1 MLDWFPAGSLRAP
14 SLATG
19 FFCAFDKDERQFTFT
34 YADGNKKLHKRQV
47 DVSEAYSIMA
57 MQPFHQQRWSTLTS
71 TQRRTWHVTRG
82 EGKTNKTHYGIHG
95 GPPEDKGI
103 FTVTGLRNL
112 MQEEEKEGDGKPI
125 DPAATVGAAAT
136 PNHEEAEEEE
146 EEGDEE
152 PEDPAATEDDEEAD
166 EEEEGDEEPEDP
178 AATEDAPATPDRPAP
193 ASPGGTNFHDEEAE
207 EEEEEEEDGS
217 EADGDEQAEVLSSQK
232 AGGGDT
238 DDDDVSLANKE
249 ELSSPAASDKS
260 QRRRAT
266 TRACNTPKEIASSTT
281 KEIASS
287 PPGQDKQFVR
297 ACLDTKVV
305 WKDDGQE
312 KDLEQVAAQVP
323 KGAAAVIKKLEA
335 HLLLPVSVAVKQI
348 QPGPNSRAPQPHVV
362 RTIATSIK
370 NYGWEETS
378 RLTIM
383 LAVENQELYAEIAC
397 ECGLHAQNT

>member
-1 MLDWFPAGSLRAP
+1 MLDCFPLGSFRTP

-19 FFCAFDKDERQFTFT
+19 FFCAFDKDERRFTFT
-34 YADGNKKLHKRQV
+34 YADGDKKLHKRQV

-71 TQRRTWHVTRG
+71 TQRMTWHVTRG

-125 DPAATVGAAAT
+125 EPAATVGAAAT

-166 EEEEGDEEPEDP
+166 EEEEGDVEFD
-178 AATEDAPATPDRPAP
+178 
-193 ASPGGTNFHDEEAE
+193 GG
-207 EEEEEEEDGS
+207 G
-217 EADGDEQAEVLSSQK
+217 GG
-232 AGGGDT
+232 GGGDT

>member
-47 DVSEAYSIMA
+47 DISKAYSIMA

-82 EGKTNKTHYGIHG
+82 EGKTSKTHYGIHG

-125 DPAATVGAAAT
+125 EPAATVDAAAT
-136 PNHEEAEEEE
+136 PDHSAPAKAA
-146 EEGDEE
+146 GT
-152 PEDPAATEDDEEAD
+152 DPDDEEAED
-166 EEEEGDEEPEDP
+166 EEEGDEEPEDP

-217 EADGDEQAEVLSSQK
+217 DADVDEQAEVLSSQQ

-287 PPGQDKQFVR
+287 PPRPRQ
-297 ACLDTKVV
+297 
-305 WKDDGQE
+305 
-312 KDLEQVAAQVP
+312 
-323 KGAAAVIKKLEA
+323 AV
-335 HLLLPVSVAVKQI
+335 
-348 QPGPNSRAPQPHVV
+348 
-362 RTIATSIK
+362 
-370 NYGWEETS
+370 
-378 RLTIM
+378 
-383 LAVENQELYAEIAC
+383 C
-397 ECGLHAQNT
+397 